1 MQKLTERGLA
11 HSLKKAPGSK
21 KRKKNATDSLAP
33 EVAGPVNGAKSKS
46 SPALNSGSTS
56 RTSTPVPTVAAG
68 IKNAATAM
76 LTTRV
81 IEEQNDRQKR
91 RKQMAGNE
99 TLQSLFTSSSKHQ
112 AKDGDFMTRGFTM
125 PTGARR

>member
-1 MQKLTERGLA
+1 MQKLTEQGLT

-21 KRKKNATDSLAP
+21 KRKKNASDSAAEP
-33 EVAGPVNGAKSKS
+33 TAPVNGATAKLPSA
-46 SPALNSGSTS
+46 PNSGPVS
-56 RTSTPVPTVAAG
+56 RTSTPATTVATG

-81 IEEQNDRQKR
+81 LEEQNDRQKR

-99 TLQSLFTSSSKHQ
+99 TLQSLFTSSTKNQ